1 MAKIVL
7 SLNGVVLQEA
17 SLSNGKIRIGRHPHN
32 DMVIESRAISGEHA
46 MVEVRGSDVVL
57 EDLNSTNGTQVNGQP
72 VKKHF
77 LQDRDVVEL
86 AKYKLQYLA
95 EKPLA
100 TVKKPAAVPAGAAA
114 VKILT
119 GANSGKQLLLSKPLT
134 TLGRPGIAVAV
145 IAQRADGYYLTHVEG
160 AQPPTINGI
169 SIGKEA
175 QMLMDGDVIDVSGTQ
190 MGFACPKT

>member
-7 SLNGVVLQEA
+7 SLNGVILQEL
-17 SLSNGKIRIGRHPHN
+17 SLSKERTRIGRHPQN
-32 DMVIESRAISGEHA
+32 DMVIENRAISGEHA
-46 MVEVRGSDVVL
+46 VIEMRGNDVIL

-72 VKKHF
+72 IKKHF
-77 LQDRDVVEL
+77 LQDKDQVEL

-95 EKPLA
+95 EKPVPV
-100 TVKKPAAVPAGAAA
+100 VKKPTVLPVGAAA

-119 GANSGKQLLLSKPLT
+119 GPSSGKQLVLSKPLT
-134 TLGRPGIAVAV
+134 TLGRPGIQVAV

-160 AQPPTINGI
+160 AHAPTINGI

-175 QMLMDGDVIDVSGTQ
+175 QMLMDGDVIEVSGTQ
-190 MGFACPKT
+190 MGFAWRMA

>member
-7 SLNGVVLQEA
+7 SLNGVVLQEVT
-17 SLSNGKIRIGRHPHN
+17 LSKERTRIGRHPHN
-32 DMVIESRAISGEHA
+32 DMVIENRAISGEHA
-46 MVEVRGSDVVL
+46 VVEMRGNDVIL

-72 VKKHF
+72 IKKHY
-77 LQDRDVVEL
+77 LQDKDVVEL

-95 EKPLA
+95 GKPVVV
-100 TVKKPAAVPAGAAA
+100 VKKPTVLAAGSAA

-119 GANSGKQLLLSKPLT
+119 GPSSGKQLLLTKPLT
-134 TLGRPGIAVAV
+134 TLGRPGIQVAV

-160 AQPPTINGI
+160 AQAPTINGI
-169 SIGKEA
+169 SIGNEA

-190 MGFACPKT
+190 MGFAWHKA